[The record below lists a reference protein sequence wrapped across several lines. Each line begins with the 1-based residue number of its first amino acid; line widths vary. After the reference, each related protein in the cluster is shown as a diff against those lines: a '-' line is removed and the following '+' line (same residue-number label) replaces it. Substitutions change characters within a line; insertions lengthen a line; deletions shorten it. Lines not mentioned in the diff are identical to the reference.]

1 MRSGLR
7 APLRSLHY
15 ASGRYAAAK
24 EAARQGKASLAIRRW
39 LFKTDEVKAERLTP
53 PERDKLW
60 EFSTATPPKTLTRE
74 TVAAGVEQLSARDPR
89 LARIITRVGVDAI
102 YMQVAPSAVAHA
114 LVPPWVCDLYR
125 AMNPTDVVADE

>member
-1 MRSGLR
+1 M
-7 APLRSLHY
+7 RSLHF

-102 YMQVAPSAVAHA
+102 YMQVAGFASKRPSKARLFDSLTLTLTLTLTQGAP
-114 LVPPWVCDLYR
+114 LRLP
-125 AMNPTDVVADE
+125 NPNR